1 MSDSERPAS
10 DGHGITDAD
19 RAQIAAYLRTP
30 AHSRSIDDLRRTP
43 ED

>member
-1 MSDSERPAS
+1 MGESDHPAS

-19 RAQIAAYLRTP
+19 RAQIAAYLRRP
-30 AHSRSIDDLRRTP
+30 AHSRSIDDLRRTS